1 MITEKRKFPRYFL
14 TSLKA
19 YFPGDPTGYSVKN
32 VSWKGLF
39 IKTPHKFDLQ
49 KRLIYFEL
57 EIPEI
62 GRIPIYGY
70 IVHQGTEEEP
80 GLGIEIVEI
89 DKNLKPVWGLF
100 IKALNYLQEA
110 RAEYEKILRAQEEQS
125 SQSEN
130 P

>member
-1 MITEKRKFPRYFL
+1 MSTEKRKFPRYFF
-14 TSLKA
+14 TNLKA
-19 YFPGDPTGYSVKN
+19 YFPGDPTGYSVKD

-70 IVHQGTEEEP
+70 IVRQGTEEEP

-100 IKALNYLQEA
+100 LKALNYLQQA
-110 RAEYEKILRAQEEQS
+110 REKYERILRAQEEQS